1 MKVGDLV
8 KCVWQPSVAG
18 VNPLTQSC
26 LPMKYTI
33 KGQLGIIT
41 RVDKSRRNF
50 VLFPQFG
57 YTHPLSDSAL
67 ELVNEVS

>member
-8 KCVWQPSVAG
+8 ECVWQPRVAG
-18 VNPLTQSC
+18 VDQKTQSC

-41 RVDKSRRNF
+41 RVDKSRRYH

-57 YTHPLSDSAL
+57 YTHPLSDSTL
-67 ELVNEVS
+67 ELLNEAS

>member
-8 KCVWQPSVAG
+8 ECVWQPKVAG
-18 VNPLTQSC
+18 VDKKTQCC

-41 RVDKSRRNF
+41 RIDKRRNF
-50 VLFPQFG
+50 VLFPRFG

-67 ELVNEVS
+67 EVLDEVG